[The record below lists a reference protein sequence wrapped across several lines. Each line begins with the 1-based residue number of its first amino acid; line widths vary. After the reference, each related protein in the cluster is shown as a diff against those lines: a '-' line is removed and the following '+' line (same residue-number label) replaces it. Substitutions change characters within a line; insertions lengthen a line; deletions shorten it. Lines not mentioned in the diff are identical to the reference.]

1 MCVGSLSKL
10 EELYMNDNTDLHAL
24 PFELALCQN
33 LQLMS
38 VEGCSLGRMPPQAV
52 EGGPSTIMQVIW
64 FTVFN

>member
-1 MCVGSLSKL
+1 
-10 EELYMNDNTDLHAL
+10 MNDNTDLHAL

-52 EGGPSTIMQVIW
+52 EGGPSTIMQVVSIVTPSIII
-64 FTVFN
+64 TVLVIG